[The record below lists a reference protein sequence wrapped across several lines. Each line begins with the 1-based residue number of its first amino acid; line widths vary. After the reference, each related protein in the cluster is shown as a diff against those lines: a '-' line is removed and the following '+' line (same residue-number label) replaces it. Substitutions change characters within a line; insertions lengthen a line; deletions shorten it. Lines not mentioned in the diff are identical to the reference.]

1 MSLQFSISELIY
13 LFAAFHGFFLAGLL
27 LIKKAAKNT
36 IFIVL
41 LVFLFSFYLTENV
54 IYSSGYIRLLPHL
67 YFVTLPLIFLIGPLF
82 YMYIRS
88 GLDSTFRLRLRDMV
102 HLLPFLFELIILL
115 PFYKLSG
122 AIKLSVYESSLQPSG
137 DYSFN
142 IFFLGYLIYIA
153 GTFWYFLASYK
164 RLKNHGLSSASR
176 NRKKVKWL
184 KSASIAFFS
193 YMFLNLVLSLL
204 TWPFPEIIPVFFHTN
219 LICMTV
225 LTHGIG
231 YAVFQSPDLFKELNS
246 NYEFSSMSEERL
258 KELGRELKEV
268 MECDRP
274 YLQSEVSAEDIGR
287 LLTISKHQLSQLL
300 NVGLKTTF
308 YDLINDYRVGHAKKI
323 LVSSEYQGAKIL
335 HIAFDSGFS
344 NKASFLRN
352 FKKATGMTPTA
363 YKNLHQKQV
372 SIS

>member
-1 MSLQFSISELIY
+1 M
-13 LFAAFHGFFLAGLL
+13 
-27 LIKKAAKNT
+27 
-36 IFIVL
+36 
-41 LVFLFSFYLTENV
+41 
-54 IYSSGYIRLLPHL
+54 PHL